1 VVSESHIRGQLLKSS
16 ASSTIRIL
24 KEREEVAGRLA
35 DAETAKRLREVVKP
49 NSISRTL
56 RKAGVALILAPDPIT
71 AVPGAM
77 MLGASF
83 ATRGRQPLSPASVFE
98 ETQKLLDEMGSIL

>member
-1 VVSESHIRGQLLKSS
+1 MRERQSVA
-16 ASSTIRIL
+16 AS
-24 KEREEVAGRLA
+24 LA
-35 DAETAKRLREVVKP
+35 DSETRERLKQVAKP

-83 ATRGRQPLSPASVFE
+83 ATRGRDPLSPASVVD
-98 ETQKLLDEMGSIL
+98 ETRKLLAELDSFF

>member
-1 VVSESHIRGQLLKSS
+1 MQERG
-16 ASSTIRIL
+16 A
-24 KEREEVAGRLA
+24 VAAGLA
-35 DAETAKRLREVVKP
+35 DAKTQEGLKQVARP

-83 ATRGRQPLSPASVFE
+83 ATKGREPLSPASVVE
-98 ETQKLLDEMGSIL
+98 ETRKLLAEMGSFF

>member
-1 VVSESHIRGQLLKSS
+1 VSESHIRGELLKSR
-16 ASSTIRIL
+16 ASSAIRVL
-24 KEREEVAGRLA
+24 KEREEVARRLA
-35 DAETAKRLREVVKP
+35 DAETTKSLRQVVKP
-49 NSISRTL
+49 NSLSRTL

-83 ATRGRQPLSPASVFE
+83 AMRGRQPLSPASVFE
-98 ETQKLLDEMGSIL
+98 ETRKLLAEMGSIV

>member
-1 VVSESHIRGQLLKSS
+1 VSASHLRGQLLKSS
-16 ASSTIRIL
+16 AASAIRVL
-24 KEREEVAGRLA
+24 KEREEVARRLA
-35 DAETAKRLREVVKP
+35 DAETTKRLREVAKP
-49 NSISRTL
+49 NSLSRTL

-83 ATRGRQPLSPASVFE
+83 ATRGRQPLSPASVFV
-98 ETQKLLDEMGSIL
+98 ETRKLLAEMCSIV

>member
-1 VVSESHIRGQLLKSS
+1 VSESHLRSQLLKSS
-16 ASSTIRIL
+16 ASSAIRVL
-24 KEREEVAGRLA
+24 KEREEVAARIA
-35 DAETAKRLREVVKP
+35 DAETTKRLREVVKP

-71 AVPGAM
+71 AIPGAM

-83 ATRGRQPLSPASVFE
+83 ATRGRQPLTPASVFE
-98 ETQKLLDEMGSIL
+98 ETQKLLAELDSFV

>member
-1 VVSESHIRGQLLKSS
+1 MR
-16 ASSTIRIL
+16 
-24 KEREEVAGRLA
+24 ERVEVAAVLA
-35 DAETAKRLREVVKP
+35 DAETGERLRQVARP
-49 NSISRTL
+49 NSVSRTL

-83 ATRGRQPLSPASVFE
+83 AMRGREPLSPASVFE
-98 ETQKLLDEMGSIL
+98 ETRKLLAEMGTFF

>member
-1 VVSESHIRGQLLKSS
+1 MNEWGAVAS
-16 ASSTIRIL
+16 AVGD
-24 KEREEVAGRLA
+24 RETKA
-35 DAETAKRLREVVKP
+35 RLRQVVKP
-49 NSISRTL
+49 TSVSRTL

-83 ATRGRQPLSPASVFE
+83 VAKQREPLNASSVFE
-98 ETQKLLDEMGSIL
+98 ETRRLLAEMGSLF

>member
-16 ASSTIRIL
+16 ASSAIRIL

-49 NSISRTL
+49 NSLSRTL

-71 AVPGAM
+71 AVPGVM

-83 ATRGRQPLSPASVFE
+83 ATKGRQPLSPASVFE
-98 ETQKLLDEMGSIL
+98 ETRRLLDEMGSIL